1 MHSQFRIPR
10 KQQRRVPAVRPVHS
24 PLYRSLFLGIV
35 LGAALPVAAQTVDAV
50 RVEGGASTEGLPVD
64 ASHHAPAELIVSG
77 NVTLR
82 GGDVVADTDNTYA
95 VPRQD
100 QTVTGGSAA
109 LSAAQNMSVAG
120 SMVLSG
126 GQATALSDYQDYE
139 VPDRGAARGAGGAT
153 TARIGGSLAVGT
165 DLVVRTALVSAF
177 SFDGPYASARA
188 GAASLEVGRNLSV
201 GGDFVIDATPVGAM
215 LVSSSSGAAL
225 ALREAIQVTVGGDAS
240 VAGRL
245 ELFGGQA
252 LAENQSSEDVLASA
266 RWRPV
271 TLDVGGKLAVAGDT
285 TLHGTDANV
294 IRMGDARA
302 VGDGRASDAGVMR
315 IRVTGDSVIGGGLAL
330 QAGSA
335 DIMNT
340 RSASDTAQATGQSV
354 QYVAQGDLR
363 VAQGI
368 TLQAGSAKVGR
379 PGRDIR
385 FNGVAKGGNSSLQAS
400 ANVTSDGPVS
410 VLAGTHYVAARP
422 AVLQFRETAM
432 LAFRETAIDAP
443 AYAAAG
449 SATLSVAGTLY
460 IRHQDGLVVAGEPGA
475 ALPGNAIAGSPYG
488 QAVFAA
494 GVLRSPAA
502 TFSDASR
509 VSIGTLDLRDT
520 STQLTFDNTQPYN
533 AATGQGVQLGQL
545 LFGGGNALT
554 IAGNGGFGFQGG
566 ITVLGPNAA
575 YQGPAL
581 SANGGQLSFLLPA
594 DAVNGTTMLRAS
606 APIATQGATVAM
618 QAAGPL
624 KRLLPGDRITLI
636 SATTG
641 TVANPGSHILEYG
654 AYRYLFDVQSA
665 SALTATLASTNLTL
679 AANKLYPR
687 SIGAG
692 IGALA
697 DSGGMLSAADLRGPE
712 RRGLFF
718 SPDLGHTR
726 YTDKN
731 IKLDRAN
738 AVFGYALGGATAA
751 GDYVVAPLV
760 EAGRTRYRGQA
771 SSGGLSAEGKGRV
784 DNVGVGIL
792 ARYWFLGGTYA
803 EASLR
808 SGRMR
813 GSYTDDIDGSTNYR
827 SRSNYWGAHAM
838 LGHVMPLSERGQLD
852 AYARLQWQ
860 RLGGDSVRNDA
871 GDQLSYDATQ
881 ALRTRL
887 GARYVYAAGDQ
898 TRLYAGAAWEQDART
913 EVRARLDGKA
923 LQGADT
929 NGGATVLEAGARWE
943 PSPSWSLRLS
953 AQGQFGARQ
962 GIGGEAFVYRR
973 F

>member
-1 MHSQFRIPR
+1 M
-10 KQQRRVPAVRPVHS
+10 
-24 PLYRSLFLGIV
+24 
-35 LGAALPVAAQTVDAV
+35 
-50 RVEGGASTEGLPVD
+50 
-64 ASHHAPAELIVSG
+64 
-77 NVTLR
+77 
-82 GGDVVADTDNTYA
+82 
-95 VPRQD
+95 
-100 QTVTGGSAA
+100 
-109 LSAAQNMSVAG
+109 
-120 SMVLSG
+120 
-126 GQATALSDYQDYE
+126 
-139 VPDRGAARGAGGAT
+139 
-153 TARIGGSLAVGT
+153 
-165 DLVVRTALVSAF
+165 
-177 SFDGPYASARA
+177 
-188 GAASLEVGRNLSV
+188 
-201 GGDFVIDATPVGAM
+201 
-215 LVSSSSGAAL
+215 
-225 ALREAIQVTVGGDAS
+225 
-240 VAGRL
+240 
-245 ELFGGQA
+245 
-252 LAENQSSEDVLASA
+252 
-266 RWRPV
+266 
-271 TLDVGGKLAVAGDT
+271 
-285 TLHGTDANV
+285 
-294 IRMGDARA
+294 
-302 VGDGRASDAGVMR
+302 
-315 IRVTGDSVIGGGLAL
+315 
-330 QAGSA
+330 
-335 DIMNT
+335 
-340 RSASDTAQATGQSV
+340 
-354 QYVAQGDLR
+354 
-363 VAQGI
+363 
-368 TLQAGSAKVGR
+368 
-379 PGRDIR
+379 
-385 FNGVAKGGNSSLQAS
+385 
-400 ANVTSDGPVS
+400 TSDGPVS

-606 APIATQGATVAM
+606 APITRRAPPWPCRPPARSSACCPATASCS
-618 QAAGPL
+618 
-624 KRLLPGDRITLI
+624 
-636 SATTG
+636 SAPPPARSPTR
-641 TVANPGSHILEYG
+641 SHILEYG

-731 IKLDRAN
+731 LKLDRAN
-738 AVFGYALGGATAA
+738 AVFGYALAAPPPLATTWWRRWSRPGAPAIAA
-751 GDYVVAPLV
+751 RLRRRPVG
-760 EAGRTRYRGQA
+760 RGQGPRRQRRRGHPGA
-771 SSGGLSAEGKGRV
+771 LLVPGRHV
-784 DNVGVGIL
+784 CRGP
-792 ARYWFLGGTYA
+792 
-803 EASLR
+803 LR

-827 SRSNYWGAHAM
+827 SRSNYWGPRHA
-838 LGHVMPLSERGQLD
+838 GPCD
-852 AYARLQWQ
+852 A
-860 RLGGDSVRNDA
+860 V
-871 GDQLSYDATQ
+871 
-881 ALRTRL
+881 
-887 GARYVYAAGDQ
+887 
-898 TRLYAGAAWEQDART
+898 E
-913 EVRARLDGKA
+913 RARPARRLCPPA
-923 LQGADT
+923 V
-929 NGGATVLEAGARWE
+929 ATAG
-943 PSPSWSLRLS
+943 
-953 AQGQFGARQ
+953 
-962 GIGGEAFVYRR
+962 RR
-973 F
+973 FRAQRRGRPAQL

>member
-1 MHSQFRIPR
+1 M
-10 KQQRRVPAVRPVHS
+10 S
-24 PLYRSLFLGIV
+24 P
-35 LGAALPVAAQTVDAV
+35 
-50 RVEGGASTEGLPVD
+50 
-64 ASHHAPAELIVSG
+64 
-77 NVTLR
+77 
-82 GGDVVADTDNTYA
+82 
-95 VPRQD
+95 
-100 QTVTGGSAA
+100 
-109 LSAAQNMSVAG
+109 
-120 SMVLSG
+120 
-126 GQATALSDYQDYE
+126 
-139 VPDRGAARGAGGAT
+139 
-153 TARIGGSLAVGT
+153 
-165 DLVVRTALVSAF
+165 
-177 SFDGPYASARA
+177 
-188 GAASLEVGRNLSV
+188 
-201 GGDFVIDATPVGAM
+201 
-215 LVSSSSGAAL
+215 
-225 ALREAIQVTVGGDAS
+225 
-240 VAGRL
+240 
-245 ELFGGQA
+245 
-252 LAENQSSEDVLASA
+252 
-266 RWRPV
+266 
-271 TLDVGGKLAVAGDT
+271 
-285 TLHGTDANV
+285 
-294 IRMGDARA
+294 
-302 VGDGRASDAGVMR
+302 
-315 IRVTGDSVIGGGLAL
+315 
-330 QAGSA
+330 
-335 DIMNT
+335 
-340 RSASDTAQATGQSV
+340 
-354 QYVAQGDLR
+354 
-363 VAQGI
+363 
-368 TLQAGSAKVGR
+368 
-379 PGRDIR
+379 
-385 FNGVAKGGNSSLQAS
+385 GGNSSLQAS

-624 KRLLPGDRITLI
+624 KRLLPGDRIMLI

-731 IKLDRAN
+731 LKLDRAN

-760 EAGRTRYRGQA
+760 EAGRTAIAARLRRAACRPRARAASTTSAWASWRATGSWAARMPRPAAQRTHARQLYRRHRRQHQLPQ
-771 SSGGLSAEGKGRV
+771 SFEL
-784 DNVGVGIL
+784 L
-792 ARYWFLGGTYA
+792 
-803 EASLR
+803 
-808 SGRMR
+808 
-813 GSYTDDIDGSTNYR
+813 
-827 SRSNYWGAHAM
+827 GAHAM

-913 EVRARLDGKA
+913 EARGSMARPCRARTPMAARRCWKRRALGAIAVLVAAPERARPVRGQAGIGERLSSIGASEAGRRQRSGRQMGLDRLQDLHHVFAAKLRHEGRGPGRISLDQPRDSALTPLTSSRISAGNAAASGSVSGVSRDGKRSVMERDGRGWTPGIIRHPR
-923 LQGADT
+923 LIIPRGY
-929 NGGATVLEAGARWE
+929 
-943 PSPSWSLRLS
+943 LR
-953 AQGQFGARQ
+953 
-962 GIGGEAFVYRR
+962 
-973 F
+973 

>member
-1 MHSQFRIPR
+1 M
-10 KQQRRVPAVRPVHS
+10 
-24 PLYRSLFLGIV
+24 
-35 LGAALPVAAQTVDAV
+35 
-50 RVEGGASTEGLPVD
+50 PVD

-385 FNGVAKGGNSSLQAS
+385 FNGVAKG
-400 ANVTSDGPVS
+400 
-410 VLAGTHYVAARP
+410 
-422 AVLQFRETAM
+422 
-432 LAFRETAIDAP
+432 
-443 AYAAAG
+443 
-449 SATLSVAGTLY
+449 
-460 IRHQDGLVVAGEPGA
+460 
-475 ALPGNAIAGSPYG
+475 
-488 QAVFAA
+488 
-494 GVLRSPAA
+494 
-502 TFSDASR
+502 
-509 VSIGTLDLRDT
+509 
-520 STQLTFDNTQPYN
+520 
-533 AATGQGVQLGQL
+533 
-545 LFGGGNALT
+545 
-554 IAGNGGFGFQGG
+554 
-566 ITVLGPNAA
+566 
-575 YQGPAL
+575 
-581 SANGGQLSFLLPA
+581 
-594 DAVNGTTMLRAS
+594 
-606 APIATQGATVAM
+606 
-618 QAAGPL
+618 
-624 KRLLPGDRITLI
+624 
-636 SATTG
+636 
-641 TVANPGSHILEYG
+641 
-654 AYRYLFDVQSA
+654 
-665 SALTATLASTNLTL
+665 
-679 AANKLYPR
+679 
-687 SIGAG
+687 
-692 IGALA
+692 
-697 DSGGMLSAADLRGPE
+697 
-712 RRGLFF
+712 
-718 SPDLGHTR
+718 
-726 YTDKN
+726 
-731 IKLDRAN
+731 
-738 AVFGYALGGATAA
+738 ATAA
-751 GDYVVAPLV
+751 CRRAP
-760 EAGRTRYRGQA
+760 T
-771 SSGGLSAEGKGRV
+771 
-784 DNVGVGIL
+784 
-792 ARYWFLGGTYA
+792 
-803 EASLR
+803 
-808 SGRMR
+808 
-813 GSYTDDIDGSTNYR
+813 
-827 SRSNYWGAHAM
+827 
-838 LGHVMPLSERGQLD
+838 
-852 AYARLQWQ
+852 
-860 RLGGDSVRNDA
+860 
-871 GDQLSYDATQ
+871 
-881 ALRTRL
+881 
-887 GARYVYAAGDQ
+887 
-898 TRLYAGAAWEQDART
+898 
-913 EVRARLDGKA
+913 
-923 LQGADT
+923 
-929 NGGATVLEAGARWE
+929 
-943 PSPSWSLRLS
+943 
-953 AQGQFGARQ
+953 
-962 GIGGEAFVYRR
+962 
-973 F
+973 

>member
-1 MHSQFRIPR
+1 M
-10 KQQRRVPAVRPVHS
+10 
-24 PLYRSLFLGIV
+24 
-35 LGAALPVAAQTVDAV
+35 
-50 RVEGGASTEGLPVD
+50 
-64 ASHHAPAELIVSG
+64 
-77 NVTLR
+77 
-82 GGDVVADTDNTYA
+82 
-95 VPRQD
+95 
-100 QTVTGGSAA
+100 
-109 LSAAQNMSVAG
+109 
-120 SMVLSG
+120 
-126 GQATALSDYQDYE
+126 
-139 VPDRGAARGAGGAT
+139 
-153 TARIGGSLAVGT
+153 
-165 DLVVRTALVSAF
+165 
-177 SFDGPYASARA
+177 
-188 GAASLEVGRNLSV
+188 
-201 GGDFVIDATPVGAM
+201 
-215 LVSSSSGAAL
+215 
-225 ALREAIQVTVGGDAS
+225 
-240 VAGRL
+240 
-245 ELFGGQA
+245 
-252 LAENQSSEDVLASA
+252 
-266 RWRPV
+266 
-271 TLDVGGKLAVAGDT
+271 
-285 TLHGTDANV
+285 
-294 IRMGDARA
+294 
-302 VGDGRASDAGVMR
+302 
-315 IRVTGDSVIGGGLAL
+315 
-330 QAGSA
+330 
-335 DIMNT
+335 
-340 RSASDTAQATGQSV
+340 
-354 QYVAQGDLR
+354 
-363 VAQGI
+363 
-368 TLQAGSAKVGR
+368 
-379 PGRDIR
+379 
-385 FNGVAKGGNSSLQAS
+385 
-400 ANVTSDGPVS
+400 TSDGPVS

-624 KRLLPGDRITLI
+624 KRLLPGDRIMLI

-679 AANKLYPR
+679 AANKLYP
-687 SIGAG
+687 A
-692 IGALA
+692 
-697 DSGGMLSAADLRGPE
+697 LSAPASARWP
-712 RRGLFF
+712 
-718 SPDLGHTR
+718 
-726 YTDKN
+726 
-731 IKLDRAN
+731 
-738 AVFGYALGGATAA
+738 TAA
-751 GDYVVAPLV
+751 ACCRPPTCAAPSGAACSSVRTWATPATPTRTSSWTAPTPCSATPWAAPPPLATTWWRRWSRPGAPAIAARLRRAACRPRARAASTTSAWASWRATGSWAARMPRPRCAADACAAAIPTTSTAAPTTAVV
-760 EAGRTRYRGQA
+760 RT
-771 SSGGLSAEGKGRV
+771 
-784 DNVGVGIL
+784 I
-792 ARYWFLGGTYA
+792 
-803 EASLR
+803 
-808 SGRMR
+808 
-813 GSYTDDIDGSTNYR
+813 
-827 SRSNYWGAHAM
+827 GAHAM

-929 NGGATVLEAGARWE
+929 NGGATVLEAGARW
-943 PSPSWSLRLS
+943 
-953 AQGQFGARQ
+953 GH
-962 GIGGEAFVYRR
+962 RR
-973 F
+973 PGRCA

>member
-1 MHSQFRIPR
+1 M
-10 KQQRRVPAVRPVHS
+10 
-24 PLYRSLFLGIV
+24 
-35 LGAALPVAAQTVDAV
+35 
-50 RVEGGASTEGLPVD
+50 
-64 ASHHAPAELIVSG
+64 
-77 NVTLR
+77 
-82 GGDVVADTDNTYA
+82 
-95 VPRQD
+95 
-100 QTVTGGSAA
+100 
-109 LSAAQNMSVAG
+109 
-120 SMVLSG
+120 
-126 GQATALSDYQDYE
+126 
-139 VPDRGAARGAGGAT
+139 
-153 TARIGGSLAVGT
+153 
-165 DLVVRTALVSAF
+165 
-177 SFDGPYASARA
+177 
-188 GAASLEVGRNLSV
+188 
-201 GGDFVIDATPVGAM
+201 
-215 LVSSSSGAAL
+215 
-225 ALREAIQVTVGGDAS
+225 
-240 VAGRL
+240 
-245 ELFGGQA
+245 
-252 LAENQSSEDVLASA
+252 
-266 RWRPV
+266 
-271 TLDVGGKLAVAGDT
+271 
-285 TLHGTDANV
+285 
-294 IRMGDARA
+294 
-302 VGDGRASDAGVMR
+302 
-315 IRVTGDSVIGGGLAL
+315 
-330 QAGSA
+330 
-335 DIMNT
+335 
-340 RSASDTAQATGQSV
+340 
-354 QYVAQGDLR
+354 
-363 VAQGI
+363 
-368 TLQAGSAKVGR
+368 
-379 PGRDIR
+379 
-385 FNGVAKGGNSSLQAS
+385 
-400 ANVTSDGPVS
+400 TSDGPVS

-624 KRLLPGDRITLI
+624 KRLLPGDRIMLI

-731 IKLDRAN
+731 LKLDRAN
-738 AVFGYALGGATAA
+738 AVFGYALAAPPPLATTWWRRWSRPGAPAIAARLRRAACRPRARAASTTSAWASWRATGSWAARMPRPRCAADACAAAIPTTSTAAPTTAVVRTIGGPRHAGPCDAVERARPARRLCPPAVATA
-751 GDYVVAPLV
+751 G
-760 EAGRTRYRGQA
+760 
-771 SSGGLSAEGKGRV
+771 
-784 DNVGVGIL
+784 
-792 ARYWFLGGTYA
+792 
-803 EASLR
+803 
-808 SGRMR
+808 
-813 GSYTDDIDGSTNYR
+813 
-827 SRSNYWGAHAM
+827 
-838 LGHVMPLSERGQLD
+838 
-852 AYARLQWQ
+852 
-860 RLGGDSVRNDA
+860 
-871 GDQLSYDATQ
+871 
-881 ALRTRL
+881 
-887 GARYVYAAGDQ
+887 
-898 TRLYAGAAWEQDART
+898 
-913 EVRARLDGKA
+913 
-923 LQGADT
+923 
-929 NGGATVLEAGARWE
+929 
-943 PSPSWSLRLS
+943 
-953 AQGQFGARQ
+953 
-962 GIGGEAFVYRR
+962 RR
-973 F
+973 FRAQRRGRPAQL